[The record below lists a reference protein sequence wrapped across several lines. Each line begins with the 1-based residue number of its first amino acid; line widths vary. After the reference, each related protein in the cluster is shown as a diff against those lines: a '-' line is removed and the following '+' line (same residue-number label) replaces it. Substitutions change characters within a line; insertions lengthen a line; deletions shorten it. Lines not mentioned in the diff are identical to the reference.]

1 MRAQYSAVFSQD
13 KASRTKAFPHLS
25 QMWKLCT
32 FMCLENMWNIC
43 IATPEIRKKE
53 DHLYFIIALGQEIVP
68 GRHNCFV
75 YFLIKLWSC
84 IHFILMYSSGS
95 LVWQFLFCISQL
107 KDHKGKDG
115 TDTPRLSPKG
125 LKAQK
130 KMKPPDTA
138 GAEINTLLLLQ
149 TPVSLCKSK

>member
-1 MRAQYSAVFSQD
+1 MWAQYSAVYSQD
-13 KASRTKAFPHLS
+13 KASRTKAFPRLS

-32 FMCLENMWNIC
+32 FMCLKNMWNIC
-43 IATPEIRKKE
+43 IATPEIRKKRSPFVCYFCSGTRNSTRATQ
-53 DHLYFIIALGQEIVP
+53 LY
-68 GRHNCFV
+68 
-75 YFLIKLWSC
+75 SC
-84 IHFILMYSSGS
+84 MHVILMYSSGS